1 MRLDGRRLL
10 ASNVRSTLPRAGL
23 VGDIVKSDALL
34 SVMEF
39 YISLHA
45 PQEDMSLMVSERMV
59 HVAIWGS
66 IIGYHIY
73 LWLPS

>member
-1 MRLDGRRLL
+1 M
-10 ASNVRSTLPRAGL
+10 
-23 VGDIVKSDALL
+23 GDIVKSDALL